1 MTLNEINKHASIN
14 FIESEKAVKEN
25 NINKVFAIA
34 RPILV
39 FLSTFFLLPKKVRL
53 IISHLVEVLDM
64 LHPNDNDV
72 SNISRS

>member
-1 MTLNEINKHASIN
+1 MTLSEINKHASIN

-39 FLSTFFLLPKKVRL
+39 FLSTFFLVPKKVRL

-64 LHPNDNDV
+64 LHPNNNDV
-72 SNISRS
+72 SNISLV